1 MTDNDL
7 HSRLVS
13 SLTARLDRAR
23 AATPGPW
30 HTPGPDSVG
39 QWVIYDDQ
47 WAVAEVRAYS
57 HDDPMSNKPGARGP
71 AYIDSDANAAYIA
84 ANAPDVEIR
93 RVEAT
98 LRVVQ
103 RHAPCSDCN
112 GDGGDYVHA
121 TMCHACA
128 EVGEYCGLVL
138 ALAAGEGIEP

>member
-23 AATPGPW
+23 AATRFWPGVRVESATRAEEDYVLANDP
-30 HTPGPDSVG
+30 
-39 QWVIYDDQ
+39 
-47 WAVAEVRAYS
+47 VA
-57 HDDPMSNKPGARGP
+57 
-71 AYIDSDANAAYIA
+71 
-84 ANAPDVEIR
+84 EIR